1 MDGISNTVHPRP
13 PWPSRPR
20 PPPHAGAP
28 PRAVGTRLLPSPS
41 SRFPPPPQPATPPA
55 RISKQETNG
64 AQARPPFSSAARRLA
79 SPDGTPG
86 GEAAAA
92 AARNHA
98 RHVRARRARRAARL
112 SVAPARAAAAKTA
125 TRQAARTSTSPSSL
139 PAAGPSSPQASRR
152 LRPERIARAP
162 ERSPGSSTA
171 VGRLA
176 DEPERRRAAPRS
188 RARLTSTTEPL
199 TKVHTRSGTLVLD
212 LTDGRAPGVDGV

>member
-92 AARNHA
+92 AARHHA
-98 RHVRARRARRAARL
+98 RHVRG
-112 SVAPARAAAAKTA
+112 SARAGRDELRDLLW
-125 TRQAARTSTSPSSL
+125 RQ
-139 PAAGPSSPQASRR
+139 
-152 LRPERIARAP
+152 
-162 ERSPGSSTA
+162 
-171 VGRLA
+171 
-176 DEPERRRAAPRS
+176 PERRRRRRRHGRRHAPLQVQAACRPPGRRLLRPADAFAQNGSRELRRDLRGPPPPLGASPTSPSDGAPR
-188 RARLTSTTEPL
+188 
-199 TKVHTRSGTLVLD
+199 
-212 LTDGRAPGVDGV
+212 RAPAPA